1 MIAKSRKNKKGSY
14 QEVFFSIFLV
24 VLIILGAAFL
34 IISNSKINKRRQ
46 ELISQI
52 NKLEAEIKEKEKQN
66 SELKAGVLQISDQN
80 YLEQEAREKLGLKKP
95 GEEVVSVQKA
105 ETETNANQEFKKETN
120 SPWNPKT
127 WWDWIKNKIH

>member
-14 QEVFFSIFLV
+14 QEVIFSIFLV
-24 VLIILGAAFL
+24 GLVILGIAFL
-34 IISNSKINKRRQ
+34 IFSSSKINKRRQ

-52 NKLEAEIKEKEKQN
+52 NKLEAEIEEKEKQN
-66 SELKAGVLQISDQN
+66 AELQAGVSQISDQN

-95 GEEVVSVQKA
+95 GEEVVSVQKTEA
-105 ETETNANQEFKKETN
+105 ETNTNQEVKKETS

-127 WWDWIKNKIH
+127 WWNWIKDKIH

>member
-14 QEVFFSIFLV
+14 QEVVFSFFLV
-24 VLIILGAAFL
+24 VLIILGTAFL

-52 NKLEAEIKEKEKQN
+52 NKLEAEIKEKENQN
-66 SELKAGVLQISDQN
+66 AELKAGVSQISDQN

-95 GEEVVSVQKA
+95 GEEVVSVQKVEA
-105 ETETNANQEFKKETN
+105 ETNKTQEVKKETS

>member
-14 QEVFFSIFLV
+14 QEVVFSFFLV
-24 VLIILGAAFL
+24 VLIILGTAFL

-66 SELKAGVLQISDQN
+66 AELKAGVSQISDQN

-95 GEEVVSVQKA
+95 GEEVVSVQKVEA
-105 ETETNANQEFKKETN
+105 ETNTSQEVEKEIS

-127 WWDWIKNKIH
+127 WWNWIKNKIK

>member
-14 QEVFFSIFLV
+14 QEVIFSIFLV

-66 SELKAGVLQISDQN
+66 AELKAGVSQISDQN

-95 GEEVVSVQKA
+95 GEEVVSVQKVEA
-105 ETETNANQEFKKETN
+105 ETNTSQEVKKETS